1 MKTPITDAV
10 NTERYVDH
18 LEGYCAMLNTAR
30 RLELDRAALMEAV
43 ANIDPYPEEEIEES
57 RHGGNIYCEI
67 TFREMRAI
75 RAALAAARAN
85 FPTE

>member
-1 MKTPITDAV
+1 MKTPITDCCK
-10 NTERYVDH
+10 N
-18 LEGYCAMLNTAR
+18 MLYGTVPAEIAR

-85 FPTE
+85 FPPSHP